1 MELHFSPG
9 VKGVEEEGSAPTG
22 YGFRP
27 ASSEVSQNAGV
38 WDWSIWEQV
47 LGNLETVQGGKR
59 VGKPGIRRLEAI
71 HTSICACCWIE
82 RGNEDRPRQHGES
95 VPREGIR

>member
-1 MELHFSPG
+1 MFLSGSSLLFLPGLPPPYPAPLTAPAPDDTPQDPLSEERFHVELHFSPG

-38 WDWSIWEQV
+38 WDWSI
-47 LGNLETVQGGKR
+47 
-59 VGKPGIRRLEAI
+59 
-71 HTSICACCWIE
+71 
-82 RGNEDRPRQHGES
+82 
-95 VPREGIR
+95 